1 MPLREARER
10 EATECTMR
18 AFLVVELPPMSTDL
32 ANLEFTADEMRRMGY
47 ATIERLVDHILSLET
62 QPARGDVAAAD
73 LCRRLREPAPEQGV
87 AYEPLLDQLLA
98 EWVPRSFTAPGPG
111 YLAYIPGGGLYPAG
125 LADLIADV
133 VNRYTGVWLAAP
145 ALVQLESNA
154 LDWLRDWM
162 EFPAHTRGLF
172 TTGGSMAHFNAV
184 LCAREQHLG
193 SEIRPG
199 VLYGSTQMHH
209 SMNQVGPAGRHH
221 AGPDPGGPGRWA
233 VPHGCGGSGRRDCR
247 GSPGRSPTVLCHVV
261 GRHHAYGRGRSVA
274 CDRRPVRP
282 RRDLAPRGR
291 CLRGVL
297 LHVSGASGS
306 HARLARADSLTLD
319 PHKGLFLPYGTGAL
333 LVRDGAALRRAHE
346 ATASYLPGPPESDD
360 FYDPHQY
367 GPELSRGF
375 PGLRVWLC
383 VKLYGAGRFRAA
395 LEEKRASP
403 WRRPRAWPQSPGS

>member
-1 MPLREARER
+1 
-10 EATECTMR
+10 MR
-18 AFLVVELPPMSTDL
+18 AFLVVELPLISTDL

-145 ALVQLESNA
+145 ALVQLESNT

-162 EFPAHTRGLF
+162 EFPAQTRGLF

-209 SMNQVGPAGRHH
+209 SMIK
-221 AGPDPGGPGRWA
+221 
-233 VPHGCGGSGRRDCR
+233 S
-247 GSPGRSPTVLCHVV
+247 
-261 GRHHAYGRGRSVA
+261 
-274 CDRRPVRP
+274 
-282 RRDLAPRGR
+282 
-291 CLRGVL
+291 
-297 LHVSGASGS
+297 
-306 HARLARADSLTLD
+306 ARLAGIMPDRIRAVQVDEQFRMDVEALADAIAADRRVGLRPFCVTSSAGTTNTGAVDPLHAIADLCAREGLWHHVDGAYGAFFYMCPELRDLMPGLSRADSLTLD

-333 LVRDGAALRRAHE
+333 LVRDGHRGTGSSSDQTTRGSQAGVSRVSGGAANHPRLRNHAHDPE
-346 ATASYLPGPPESDD
+346 GTGEVGERVGYSATDSL
-360 FYDPHQY
+360 HQQAVRS
-367 GPELSRGF
+367 GGMRRSRGNSTS
-375 PGLRVWLC
+375 
-383 VKLYGAGRFRAA
+383 RA
-395 LEEKRASP
+395 LVAS
-403 WRRPRAWPQSPGS
+403 